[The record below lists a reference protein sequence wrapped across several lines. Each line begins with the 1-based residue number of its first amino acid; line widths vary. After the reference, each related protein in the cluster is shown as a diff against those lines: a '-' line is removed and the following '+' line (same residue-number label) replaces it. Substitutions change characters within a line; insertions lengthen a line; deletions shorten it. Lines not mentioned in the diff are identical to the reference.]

1 MNINKKVIV
10 VTGATSGI
18 GRQLVNDLL
27 VSNIFVVIISRNEI
41 AINQVIKDVSSDN
54 MAGYPCDI
62 TNQASVEDTFKR
74 IYDKFGKVYG
84 LVNNA
89 GINPSR
95 NNITNTSL
103 EDWHSTLNVNLTG
116 AFNCSKSVINCM
128 YENKCGSIVNISSI
142 AGITALSNRASYMA
156 SKSGLI
162 GLSHSMA
169 KDYAKYNIRVN
180 CVCPGYVHTPLVKE
194 YLMNLSKQDKDNLI
208 KRHLL
213 GRFGNTKDI
222 SKAIMFLLSEDSSW
236 ITGIVLPVDGGYS
249 IS

>member
-1 MNINKKVIV
+1 
-10 VTGATSGI
+10 
-18 GRQLVNDLL
+18 
-27 VSNIFVVIISRNEI
+27 
-41 AINQVIKDVSSDN
+41 
-54 MAGYPCDI
+54 
-62 TNQASVEDTFKR
+62 
-74 IYDKFGKVYG
+74 
-84 LVNNA
+84 
-89 GINPSR
+89 
-95 NNITNTSL
+95 
-103 EDWHSTLNVNLTG
+103 
-116 AFNCSKSVINCM
+116 M